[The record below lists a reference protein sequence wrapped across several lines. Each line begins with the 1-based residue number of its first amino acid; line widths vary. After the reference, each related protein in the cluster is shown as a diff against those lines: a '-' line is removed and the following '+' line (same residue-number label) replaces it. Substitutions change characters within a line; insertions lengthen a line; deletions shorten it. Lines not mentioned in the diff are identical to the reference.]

1 MQENDRSQIG
11 RRGVVKGIGGLAAL
25 SMSNATVATAQAAMD
40 SPLQSDPHT
49 ADTYRSIVDAIVPRT
64 PQLEDELGPEHVPG
78 GIDVE
83 LEKFLIWDFNHFQEI
98 RAEMVTE
105 KDDLLEDTL
114 SSDSGPEMP
123 RSLFEVTVDTTG
135 LGSDLDALLDL
146 ADISL
151 LDLDLDGEAL
161 EAHLTFGPIERF
173 EIEFADLDDTTEGVA
188 EFDLVVETANET
200 VHRVL
205 QNYPYAALFTLVFDL
220 VAAEFVALGKN
231 EDPVSPN
238 EQFPGGGTFTRLSRE
253 DRLRCLW
260 TIIDGGV
267 IDTLDDL
274 LSPLVP
280 DAGIL
285 KYVVMAVNGLH
296 GFGYYTEWSG
306 YGDTKTNTPNER
318 EMQTEPGSVQ
328 SHQQS
333 GYPGPS
339 PGHAAD
345 WRHAV
350 PGGFSDPKAKNL
362 NLPDDLTGDDVID
375 GIGSDT

>member
-25 SMSNATVATAQAAMD
+25 SMSNATIATAQAAMD

-161 EAHLTFGPIERF
+161 EEHLTFGPIKRF
-173 EIEFADLDDTTEGVA
+173 EIGFADLDDTTEGVA

-220 VAAEFVALGKN
+220 VAAEFITLGKN

-333 GYPGPS
+333 GYPGPA

-362 NLPDDLTGDDVID
+362 KLPDDLTGDDVID
-375 GIGSDT
+375 GIGGDT

>member
-25 SMSNATVATAQAAMD
+25 SMSNATFATAQAAMD

-105 KDDLLEDTL
+105 KDDLLENTL

-123 RSLFEVTVDTTG
+123 RSLFEMTVDTTG

-161 EAHLTFGPIERF
+161 EDHLTFGPIERV
-173 EIEFADLDDTTEGVA
+173 EIGFADLDDTTEGVA

-318 EMQTEPGSVQ
+318 EMQTEPGAVQ

-333 GYPGPS
+333 GYPGPA

-362 NLPDDLTGDDVID
+362 KLPDDLTGDDVID
-375 GIGSDT
+375 GIGGDT

>member
-1 MQENDRSQIG
+1 
-11 RRGVVKGIGGLAAL
+11 
-25 SMSNATVATAQAAMD
+25 
-40 SPLQSDPHT
+40 
-49 ADTYRSIVDAIVPRT
+49 
-64 PQLEDELGPEHVPG
+64 
-78 GIDVE
+78 
-83 LEKFLIWDFNHFQEI
+83 
-98 RAEMVTE
+98 
-105 KDDLLEDTL
+105 
-114 SSDSGPEMP
+114 
-123 RSLFEVTVDTTG
+123 
-135 LGSDLDALLDL
+135 
-146 ADISL
+146 
-151 LDLDLDGEAL
+151 
-161 EAHLTFGPIERF
+161 
-173 EIEFADLDDTTEGVA
+173 
-188 EFDLVVETANET
+188 
-200 VHRVL
+200 
-205 QNYPYAALFTLVFDL
+205 VFDL

-339 PGHAAD
+339 RGTRPTGATPFRAD
-345 WRHAV
+345 SAIRRRR
-350 PGGFSDPKAKNL
+350 
-362 NLPDDLTGDDVID
+362 I
-375 GIGSDT
+375 

>member
-173 EIEFADLDDTTEGVA
+173 EIEFADLDDTTEGWPSSITSRRDGQRDRPPRPP
-188 EFDLVVETANET
+188 EL
-200 VHRVL
+200 
-205 QNYPYAALFTLVFDL
+205 PYAALFTLVFDL

-339 PGHAAD
+339 RGTRPTGATPFRAD
-345 WRHAV
+345 SAIRRRR
-350 PGGFSDPKAKNL
+350 
-362 NLPDDLTGDDVID
+362 I
-375 GIGSDT
+375 

>member
-25 SMSNATVATAQAAMD
+25 SMSNATFATAQAAMD

-105 KDDLLEDTL
+105 KDFLLDNTL
-114 SSDSGPEMP
+114 SGDSGPEMP

-151 LDLDLDGEAL
+151 LDLDLDGKAL
-161 EAHLTFGPIERF
+161 EEHLTFGPIERF
-173 EIEFADLDDTTEGVA
+173 EIGFADLDDATKGAA
-188 EFDLVVETANET
+188 EFELLVETGNET

-220 VAAEFVALGKN
+220 AAAEFVALGKN
-231 EDPVSPN
+231 EGPVSPN

-260 TIIDGGV
+260 TIIDGGA

-306 YGDTKTNTPNER
+306 YGNTKMNTPNER
-318 EMQTEPGSVQ
+318 EMQTEPGEVQ

-333 GYPGPS
+333 GYPGPV

-350 PGGFSDPKAKNL
+350 PGGFADPKAKNL

-375 GIGSDT
+375 GIGGDT